1 MDGRNFHRH
10 STTMKGL
17 TVTTTARGGLL
28 ERLRVEASGLP
39 EALSRIAE
47 VILSDPEGTAHSSI
61 VDLAERAGTS
71 TATVTRLS
79 RTLGF
84 AGYAN
89 LRVAIAT
96 ETGRAEQARW
106 ETDISGDIAPEDPL
120 TDVLGVVT
128 AADTRAIQGT
138 AAGLDVTAVERVAAP
153 IAAAKRVEIFGLGSS
168 GTAAR
173 EMAFRLERIRVP
185 VWHRVDS
192 HTALTNAA
200 LLLPG
205 DVAIGLSHSGR
216 TREVIET
223 LAEAADHGALT
234 VAVTSFSRSPLAEV
248 ADVVFTTSVQETT
261 FRLAALSALHSQLVA
276 LDLVYVAVAQR
287 TYARTTEAFE
297 VTARAVQAHRLHDE
311 ASGAR
316 RARQRKTPTE
326 DK

>member
-1 MDGRNFHRH
+1 MTGE
-10 STTMKGL
+10 S
-17 TVTTTARGGLL
+17 GGLL
-28 ERLRVEASGLP
+28 GRLRIDGPAMP
-39 EALSRIAE
+39 EALARVAE
-47 VILSDPEGTAHSSI
+47 TILADPESAAHASI
-61 VDLAERAGTS
+61 VDLAERSGTS
-71 TATVTRLS
+71 TATVTRFS

-84 AGYAN
+84 KGYAN

-128 AADTRAIQGT
+128 AADTRAIQDT
-138 AAGLDVTAVERVAAP
+138 AAGLDMATVEQVAAA
-153 IAAAKRVEIFGLGSS
+153 IAAANRVELFGLGSS

-185 VWHRVDS
+185 VWHRADP

-234 VAVTSFSRSPLAEV
+234 VAITSFSRSPLAET
-248 ADVVFTTSVQETT
+248 ADLVFTTTVQETT
-261 FRLAALSALHSQLVA
+261 FRLAALSALHSQLLI
-276 LDLVYVAVAQR
+276 LDMIYVAVAQR
-287 TYARTTEAFE
+287 TYERTAEALE
-297 VTARAVQAHRLHDE
+297 LTVRAVDAHRLPE
-311 ASGAR
+311 KIPS
-316 RARQRKTPTE
+316 RKRGLP
-326 DK
+326 KGQP